1 MPEEQSYFDIYMVDC
16 DMIKPLE
23 FKIDYFEL
31 WFSKSWSTKVIFLT
45 ILFSCGV

>member
-23 FKIDYFEL
+23 FKID
-31 WFSKSWSTKVIFLT
+31 WWSLNYDFLN
-45 ILFSCGV
+45 C